1 MYMYSVHVHV
11 SFLLN
16 FEDTYVCTLYT
27 RMYLSQQMSKER
39 GGTLSIR
46 EFTPW

>member
-1 MYMYSVHVHV
+1 MYM
-11 SFLLN
+11 
-16 FEDTYVCTLYT
+16 YT
-27 RMYLSQQMSKER
+27 RMYLSQKISKER